1 MSPQMTL
8 RKLPWR
14 KDICLNRFLMQ
25 IKVSFLEKHCY
36 KGHLLVWK
44 RNKLGDLR
52 PEAYCQVHDED
63 LPLSIPEP

>member
-1 MSPQMTL
+1 
-8 RKLPWR
+8 
-14 KDICLNRFLMQ
+14 MQ
-25 IKVSFLEKHCY
+25 IKVYFLEKHCY

-63 LPLSIPEP
+63 LPLSVPEP